1 MRLRFFVAGLVAVS
15 SAAFLTA
22 PAISQPAKAQSEPKP
37 LVAPFS
43 EADANKAR
51 TEWAKFLKIPETKSL
66 DLGKGVKLDM
76 VLIPPGVFKM
86 GTPKAVRDDEAL
98 RMADQVHH
106 YVRLTHPFY
115 MALTETN
122 QEQFAAVMG
131 ANPSWFSK
139 GGGGAGKVKGKDT
152 SKYPVEQV
160 SWYDALMFCQKTKV
174 QGLRIPTEAE
184 WEYAC
189 RAGTQTN
196 FALGQAITVKEAN
209 FNDELHRTARVAS
222 YRENNFGLFDMHGN
236 VLEWCLDGY
245 LIQYEKLPAIDPF
258 QLEAR
263 GRRIA
268 RGGSWYGNAEDC
280 RSATRFNFWD
290 DLHYNDVGFRVVL
303 LP

>member
-1 MRLRFFVAGLVAVS
+1 
-15 SAAFLTA
+15 
-22 PAISQPAKAQSEPKP
+22 
-37 LVAPFS
+37 
-43 EADANKAR
+43 
-51 TEWAKFLKIPETKSL
+51 
-66 DLGKGVKLDM
+66 
-76 VLIPPGVFKM
+76 M
-86 GTPKAVRDDEAL
+86 GTPKAVRDDEAP

-174 QGLRIPTEAE
+174 QGLRIPTKAE

-258 QLEAR
+258 NWKPGALHGRARRFVVRQR
-263 GRRIA
+263 GRLSFRDPFQFLGRSPLQRRRFPRGVIAVESWQSRSNTSLHFGTGSFFARILA
-268 RGGSWYGNAEDC
+268 IGSR
-280 RSATRFNFWD
+280 RSA
-290 DLHYNDVGFRVVL
+290 
-303 LP
+303 